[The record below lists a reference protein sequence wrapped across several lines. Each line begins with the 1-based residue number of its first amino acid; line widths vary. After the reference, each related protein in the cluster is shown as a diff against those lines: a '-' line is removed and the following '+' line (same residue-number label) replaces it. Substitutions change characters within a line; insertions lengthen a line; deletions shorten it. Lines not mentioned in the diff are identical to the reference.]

1 MGQDTDVAAGTGE
14 LRVEDDLILTNLN
27 VADRWEAIDEL
38 ASLLLEKGYVRDTY
52 LERVKEREREFPT
65 GLPTEPVGVAIPH
78 AEVEHCIKPA
88 IAVAILANPISWI
101 EMATND
107 SVLDVQV
114 VLALAITEPDRQ
126 VKFLQRAM
134 DFFTGG
140 ENLTQLVSLQ
150 AQGSEAIRRLLSEGL
165 VDG

>member
-1 MGQDTDVAAGTGE
+1 MGQDTEVAARAGE
-14 LRVEDDLILTNLN
+14 LRVEDDLILTNLG
-27 VADRWEAIDEL
+27 VADRWQAIDEL

-88 IAVAILANPISWI
+88 IAVAILTEPIPWI

-114 VLALAITEPDRQ
+114 VLALAITEPDKQ

-165 VDG
+165 IDA